1 MVCIAVSI
9 LAFADT
15 AILLPHN
22 PLFMSTID
30 WTVLIFTIT
39 VIVGYGIHKGH
50 GQKDIEGFLL
60 AGKKLPWY
68 HVLLSMMATQASAI
82 TFLSLP
88 GLAYAD
94 GMRFVQFYFG
104 LPLAM
109 IVLSATF
116 FPVYQKLKVFTAYEY
131 LEQRFDLKTRKL
143 TALLFLLQ
151 RGISTGISIYA
162 PSIVLSTILDVDI
175 RLTTILIG
183 LLVIIYT
190 TYGGSKAV
198 SYTQLLQMTIIT
210 CTLLLAGIFIIY
222 KLHDHIS
229 FGDALR
235 LAGKE
240 GKMNIINFK
249 FDWNDRYNVWSGIVG
264 GFFLQL
270 SYFGTDHSQVSRY
283 LTAKSLST
291 GRAGLLINGLVKI
304 PMQFLI
310 LFIGVL
316 VYIFF
321 HFTAPP
327 LLFNE
332 QLKQHLHS
340 AESREQYATLEQKN
354 QQLFLEKQNLVL
366 TGADLL
372 KVNDKLASVK
382 SEAVNLVK
390 KDKKSSDTSDSNYIF
405 LWFVMHHLP
414 QGLIG
419 LLVAVIF
426 LASMGSLS
434 SGLNSLASCSV
445 VDIYKRSI
453 HKQGTDSRYLIASR
467 VATVIWGLFCIGAAL
482 LAGRM
487 GNLIEVVNILG
498 SLFYGTILGIFI
510 VSFYLKKIKGNA
522 VFYAAIL
529 TELFVI
535 YAWYFDIMAFLW
547 LNVLGC
553 FMVVVIAYLFEKLKF
568 EKQNQV

>member
-1 MVCIAVSI
+1 MVKLVRIADYVSLTANYI
-9 LAFADT
+9 L
-15 AILLPHN
+15 LLPHQSF
-22 PLFMSTID
+22 FMSTID
-30 WTVLIFTIT
+30 WTVLIFTISA
-39 VIVGYGIHKGH
+39 IVGYGIHKGQ
-50 GQKDIEGFLL
+50 GQKNIDGFLL
-60 AGKKLPWY
+60 AGKNLPWY

-88 GLAYAD
+88 GQAYTD

-104 LPLAM
+104 LPIAM

-116 FPVYQKLKVFTAYEY
+116 FPVYQKLRVFTAYEY
-131 LEQRFDLKTRKL
+131 LEQRFDFKTRKL

-162 PSIVLSTILDVDI
+162 PSIVLSTILNIDI

-183 LLVIIYT
+183 CLVIIYT
-190 TYGGSKAV
+190 AYGGSKAV

-210 CTLLLAGIFIIY
+210 GTLLFAGLIIIY
-222 KLHDHIS
+222 RLHDHLS
-229 FGDALR
+229 LTDALK
-235 LAGKE
+235 LAGRE

-283 LTAKSLST
+283 LTAKSVSS
-291 GRAGLLINGLVKI
+291 GRTGLLLNGLVKV

-310 LFIGVL
+310 LLIGVL
-316 VYIFF
+316 VFIFF
-321 HFTAPP
+321 HFSAPP

-332 QLKQHLHS
+332 QLKENISSPRVKQQF
-340 AESREQYATLEQKN
+340 AELEAKN
-354 QQLFLEKQNLVL
+354 DVLFSEKQECVL
-366 TGADLL
+366 SGDDL
-372 KVNDKLASVK
+372 KNVNAKLAEVK
-382 SEAVNLVK
+382 VEAVNLIK
-390 KDKKSSDTSDSNYIF
+390 KDKPSSDTNDSNYIF
-405 LWFVMHHLP
+405 LWFVTHHLP

-419 LLVAVIF
+419 LLIAVIF

-434 SGLNSLASCSV
+434 SGLNSLASCTV

-453 HKQGTDSRYLIASR
+453 HKTATDAKYLKASR
-467 VATVIWGLFCIGAAL
+467 WATIIWGLFCIGAAL
-482 LAGRM
+482 MAGKM

-522 VFYAAIL
+522 VFYAAVL

-535 YAWYFDIMAFLW
+535 YAWYNEIMAFLW

-553 FMVVVIAYLFEKLKF
+553 LMVVVTAYVIQQFQKEPK
-568 EKQNQV
+568 